1 MPSRKFV
8 NWPATDGDVLV
19 VTAGDDA
26 GVDVLV
32 VTDDAEEDVL
42 AGPLEVHAASAKAAV
57 VTHSTD
63 R

>member
-1 MPSRKFV
+1 MPSGKFV
-8 NWPATDGDVLV
+8 NWPTTDGDVLA

-32 VTDDAEEDVL
+32 
-42 AGPLEVHAASAKAAV
+42 GPLEVHAASAKAAV